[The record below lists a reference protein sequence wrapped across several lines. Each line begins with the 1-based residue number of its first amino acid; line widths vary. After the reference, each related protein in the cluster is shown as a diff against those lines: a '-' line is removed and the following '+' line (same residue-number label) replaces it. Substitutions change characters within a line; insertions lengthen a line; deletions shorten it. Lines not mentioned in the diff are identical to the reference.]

1 MSFNNNNN
9 NNDWNNDPNNFS
21 NATGRRAGDN
31 WEDTN
36 NNPSSQNQG
45 DNWNRG
51 QQQPGQQQP
60 GQQAGYGYADAYR
73 GNTSDVNTI
82 GAGGDFGNAGRD
94 AGQQRDVRSGDNWG
108 NSNQTPGNNVSDQRC
123 DDPSHFSG
131 SGAHNDGTHDS
142 SAFDSDRTSKPKPSM
157 GDKLM
162 GGMEKMAGKVTG
174 NEGMQERGAERK
186 VSSNSAHMSHILTF
200 ISM

>member
-31 WEDTN
+31 WDDTN

-45 DNWNRG
+45 DNWNR
-51 QQQPGQQQP
+51 GQQQP

-108 NSNQTPGNNVSDQRC
+108 NSNQTLGNNVSDQRC

-186 VSSNSAHMSHILTF
+186 AL
-200 ISM
+200 